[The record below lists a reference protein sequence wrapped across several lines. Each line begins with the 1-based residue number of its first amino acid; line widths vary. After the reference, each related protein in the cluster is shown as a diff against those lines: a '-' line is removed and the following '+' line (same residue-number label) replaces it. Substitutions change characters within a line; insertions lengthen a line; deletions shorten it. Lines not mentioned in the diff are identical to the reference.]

1 MVASLVAVR
10 LFDEWFSF
18 LPAGSLEP
26 LRIDLD
32 LTYEQ
37 LSVLLVLMTVGGL
50 AGGVCAVAADRVSR
64 RAQSSLGALGYAV
77 SMACWG
83 LGDRFWILA
92 AGSFLLGV
100 SSDALLSACE
110 VALVDLAG
118 DHDLVTVLAPGT
130 IAAEVGDL
138 LGPLLLALTA
148 AIGWGYRAPFL
159 VGAVVLLV
167 YAVVLA
173 LQPPAATDGDRGADD
188 GPGRRLGLPPRP
200 AGLAARADLAAL
212 RHAGRAAPRLRHRLP
227 RGRPGPAA
235 RRGRPGRRE
244 RGRGRHRRC
253 GGHGRTR
260 RRRSAASG
268 GRNARPSAGAAL
280 ALAVSVLGIM
290 VAPLIPLQVL
300 FGLTTGMAS
309 AIFWTRCR
317 PGSSDCARASP
328 ARRPRSSATWPC
340 PARLVPLV
348 AAAAADRL
356 GLGAALAVYV
366 GVAMLLTAVTAL
378 SGRSRPAPIVRDRS
392 VHLRF
397 RKSELQRHTSAE
409 RRRGTPGPDDQRP
422 PEATCSSAMPPS
434 TMR

>member
-118 DHDLVTVLAPGT
+118 DDDLVTVLAPGT

-173 LQPPAATDGDRGADD
+173 LQPLPPPTATEEPTTARADVWACLRDRQVWQLGLISLLSDTLDEPLLGFAIAYLEVDRGQPHGVAVLVGGSVVVGGIVGAAAMAARVRGGTQRPRRPQRPTVGRRRAGPRGVRPRDHGRAAHPAAGPVRADHRHGQRHLLDPVAGPHPRTPAGPARHDGR
-188 GPGRRLGLPPRP
+188 GRRLPGH
-200 AGLAARADLAAL
+200 AR
-212 RHAGRAAPRLRHRLP
+212 
-227 RGRPGPAA
+227 RPGPA
-235 RRGRPGRRE
+235 RRGR
-244 RGRGRHRRC
+244 
-253 GGHGRTR
+253 
-260 RRRSAASG
+260 G
-268 GRNARPSAGAAL
+268 GRPPRP
-280 ALAVSVLGIM
+280 
-290 VAPLIPLQVL
+290 
-300 FGLTTGMAS
+300 
-309 AIFWTRCR
+309 RCR
-317 PGSSDCARASP
+317 AR
-328 ARRPRSSATWPC
+328 
-340 PARLVPLV
+340 
-348 AAAAADRL
+348 
-356 GLGAALAVYV
+356 GL
-366 GVAMLLTAVTAL
+366 
-378 SGRSRPAPIVRDRS
+378 
-392 VHLRF
+392 
-397 RKSELQRHTSAE
+397 
-409 RRRGTPGPDDQRP
+409 RRRGHAAHRGHRAVGPFRSHRTGRRSYGT
-422 PEATCSSAMPPS
+422 EAFT
-434 TMR
+434 

>member
-118 DHDLVTVLAPGT
+118 DDDLVTVLAPGT

-173 LQPPAATDGDRGADD
+173 LQP
-188 GPGRRLGLPPRP
+188 LPPP
-200 AGLAARADLAAL
+200 TATEEPTTARADVWACL
-212 RHAGRAAPRLRHRLP
+212 RDRQVWQLGLISLLSDTLGRAAPRLRHRLP

-235 RRGRPGRRE
+235 RRRRPRRRE

-253 GGHGRTR
+253 RGHGRPR
-260 RRRSAASG
+260 PPRHAA
-268 GRNARPSAGAAL
+268 
-280 ALAVSVLGIM
+280 
-290 VAPLIPLQVL
+290 
-300 FGLTTGMAS
+300 T
-309 AIFWTRCR
+309 
-317 PGSSDCARASP
+317 
-328 ARRPRSSATWPC
+328 
-340 PARLVPLV
+340 
-348 AAAAADRL
+348 AAATPDR
-356 GLGAALAVYV
+356 
-366 GVAMLLTAVTAL
+366 
-378 SGRSRPAPIVRDRS
+378 RPAPRWPSRCPSSGSWPRRS
-392 VHLRF
+392 SRC
-397 RKSELQRHTSAE
+397 RS
-409 RRRGTPGPDDQRP
+409 
-422 PEATCSSAMPPS
+422 CSG
-434 TMR
+434 

>member
-1 MVASLVAVR
+1 MVASLIAVR

-64 RAQSSLGALGYAV
+64 RAQSMLGALGYAL

-118 DHDLVTVLAPGT
+118 DDDLVAVLAPSAV
-130 IAAEVGDL
+130 AAEVGDL
-138 LGPLLLALTA
+138 LGPLLLVLTA
-148 AIGWGYRAPFL
+148 AVGWGYRAPFL
-159 VGAVVLLV
+159 VGAVVLAV

-173 LQPPAATDGDRGADD
+173 VQP
-188 GPGRRLGLPPRP
+188 LPPPMAREEP
-200 AGLAARADLAAL
+200 TTARADVWACLRDRQVWQLGLISLLSDTLDEPLLGFAIAYLEVDRGQPHGVAVLVGGSVVLGGIIGAAAMAARVRRGSGDS
-212 RHAGRAAPRLRHRLP
+212 RHARL
-227 RGRPGPAA
+227 
-235 RRGRPGRRE
+235 
-244 RGRGRHRRC
+244 
-253 GGHGRTR
+253 
-260 RRRSAASG
+260 
-268 GRNARPSAGAAL
+268 SAGAAL
-280 ALAVSVLGIM
+280 GLAVSVLGIM
-290 VAPLIPLQVL
+290 AAPLIPLQAL

-309 AIFWTRCR
+309 AIFWTRLQARILGLR
-317 PGSSDCARASP
+317 PGQAGTTAAVVGYLAMP
-328 ARRPRSSATWPC
+328 GA
-340 PARLVPLV
+340 LVPLG
-348 AAAAADRL
+348 AAAAADHL

-366 GVAMLLTAVTAL
+366 GVAILLTAVTVVSGRSFAGLAAL
-378 SGRSRPAPIVRDRS
+378 SGGEDRRPLSAQRPA
-392 VHLRF
+392 
-397 RKSELQRHTSAE
+397 A
-409 RRRGTPGPDDQRP
+409 
-422 PEATCSSAMPPS
+422 ATCSSVIPPS
-434 TMR
+434 AMR

>member
-64 RAQSSLGALGYAV
+64 RAQSALGALGYAV

-118 DHDLVTVLAPGT
+118 DDDLVTVLAPGT

-173 LQPPAATDGDRGADD
+173 LQP
-188 GPGRRLGLPPRP
+188 LPPP
-200 AGLAARADLAAL
+200 TATEEPTTARADVWACLRDRQVWQLGLISLLSDTLDEPLLGFAIAYLEVDRGQPHGVAVLVGGSVVVGGIVGAA
-212 RHAGRAAPRLRHRLP
+212 AM
-227 RGRPGPAA
+227 AA
-235 RRGRPGRRE
+235 RV
-244 RGRGRHRRC
+244 
-253 GGHGRTR
+253 R
-260 RRRSAASG
+260 RRQQRPRPQRPTVGAVPRWPSPRRFSG
-268 GRNARPSAGAAL
+268 SWSR
-280 ALAVSVLGIM
+280 
-290 VAPLIPLQVL
+290 PLIPLQAL

-309 AIFWTRCR
+309 AIFWTRLQARILGLR
-317 PGSSDCARASP
+317 PGQPGTTAAVVGYLAMP
-328 ARRPRSSATWPC
+328 GA
-340 PARLVPLV
+340 LVPLV
-348 AAAAADRL
+348 AAAAADHL

-366 GVAMLLTAVTAL
+366 GVACCSPRSPRCRAVRSHRT
-378 SGRSRPAPIVRDRS
+378 GRRS
-392 VHLRF
+392 Y
-397 RKSELQRHTSAE
+397 
-409 RRRGTPGPDDQRP
+409 GT
-422 PEATCSSAMPPS
+422 EAFT
-434 TMR
+434 

>member
-64 RAQSSLGALGYAV
+64 RAQSALGALGYAV

-118 DHDLVTVLAPGT
+118 DDDLVTVLAPGT

-173 LQPPAATDGDRGADD
+173 LQPLPPPTATEEPTTARADVWACLRDRQVWQLGLISLLSDTLDEPLLGFAIAYLEVDRGQPHGVAVLV
-188 GPGRRLGLPPRP
+188 GGSVVVGGIVG
-200 AGLAARADLAAL
+200 AAAMAARASAA
-212 RHAGRAAPRLRHRLP
+212 
-227 RGRPGPAA
+227 
-235 RRGRPGRRE
+235 
-244 RGRGRHRRC
+244 
-253 GGHGRTR
+253 
-260 RRRSAASG
+260 AASG
-268 GRNARPSAGAAL
+268 GRAAATPDRRPAPRWPSRCPSSG
-280 ALAVSVLGIM
+280 SWPR
-290 VAPLIPLQVL
+290 PLIPLQAL

-309 AIFWTRCR
+309 AIFWTRLQARILGLR
-317 PGSSDCARASP
+317 PGQPGTTAAVVGYLAMP
-328 ARRPRSSATWPC
+328 GA
-340 PARLVPLV
+340 LVPLV
-348 AAAAADRL
+348 AAAAADHL

-366 GVAMLLTAVTAL
+366 AVALLLTAVTAL
-378 SGRSRPAPIVRDRS
+378 SGRSGRIEPGADRTGPKRSPEVPEIGAPAA
-392 VHLRF
+392 HLR
-397 RKSELQRHTSAE
+397 
-409 RRRGTPGPDDQRP
+409 
-422 PEATCSSAMPPS
+422 
-434 TMR
+434 

>member
-64 RAQSSLGALGYAV
+64 RAQAALGALGYAV

-118 DHDLVTVLAPGT
+118 DDDLVTVLAPGT

-148 AIGWGYRAPFL
+148 ALGWGYRAPFL

-173 LQPPAATDGDRGADD
+173 LQP
-188 GPGRRLGLPPRP
+188 LPPP
-200 AGLAARADLAAL
+200 MATEEPTTARADVWACLRDRQVWQLGLISLLSDTLDEPLLGFAIAYLEVDRGQPHGVAVLVGGSVVVGGIVGAA
-212 RHAGRAAPRLRHRLP
+212 AM
-227 RGRPGPAA
+227 AA
-235 RRGRPGRRE
+235 RV
-244 RGRGRHRRC
+244 RHSSSDR
-253 GGHGRTR
+253 
-260 RRRSAASG
+260 
-268 GRNARPSAGAAL
+268 GRNARPSAVAAL
-280 ALAVSVLGIM
+280 ALAASVLGIM

-309 AIFWTRCR
+309 AIFWTRLQARILGLR
-317 PGSSDCARASP
+317 PGQPGTTAAVVGYLAMP
-328 ARRPRSSATWPC
+328 GA
-340 PARLVPLV
+340 LVPLV

-366 GVAMLLTAVTAL
+366 GVAILLTAVTAL
-378 SGRSRPAPIVRDRS
+378 SGRPGRTEPDADRS
-392 VHLRF
+392 GPKRSPEVPEIGAPAAHLR
-397 RKSELQRHTSAE
+397 
-409 RRRGTPGPDDQRP
+409 
-422 PEATCSSAMPPS
+422 
-434 TMR
+434 

>member
-64 RAQSSLGALGYAV
+64 RAQSALGALGYAV

-118 DHDLVTVLAPGT
+118 DEDLVAVLAPGT
-130 IAAEVGDL
+130 VAAGVGDL

-148 AIGWGYRAPFL
+148 AVGWGYRAPFL
-159 VGAVVLLV
+159 VGAVILLA

-173 LQPPAATDGDRGADD
+173 LQP
-188 GPGRRLGLPPRP
+188 LPPP
-200 AGLAARADLAAL
+200 TATEEPTTARADVWACLRDRQVWQLGLISLLSDTLDEPLLGFAIAYLEVDRGQPHGVAVLVGGSVVVGGIVGAA
-212 RHAGRAAPRLRHRLP
+212 AM
-227 RGRPGPAA
+227 AA
-235 RRGRPGRRE
+235 RCAPVAAV
-244 RGRGRHRRC
+244 
-253 GGHGRTR
+253 GHGRH
-260 RRRSAASG
+260 
-268 GRNARPSAGAAL
+268 ARPSAGAAL
-280 ALAVSVLGIM
+280 ALAASVLGIM
-290 VAPLIPLQVL
+290 AAPLIPLQVL

-309 AIFWTRCR
+309 AIFWTRLQARILGLR
-317 PGSSDCARASP
+317 PGQPGTTAAVVGYLAMP
-328 ARRPRSSATWPC
+328 GA
-340 PARLVPLV
+340 LVPLL
-348 AAAAADRL
+348 AAAAADHL

-366 GVAMLLTAVTAL
+366 GVALLLTVVTAL
-378 SGRSRPAPIVRDRS
+378 SGRWDA
-392 VHLRF
+392 
-397 RKSELQRHTSAE
+397 TSAVSP
-409 RRRGTPGPDDQRP
+409 TAQRP
-422 PEATCSSAMPPS
+422 PEATCSSVMPPS
-434 TMR
+434 AMR

>member
-26 LRIDLD
+26 LRLDLG

-118 DHDLVTVLAPGT
+118 DDDLVTVLAPGT

-173 LQPPAATDGDRGADD
+173 LQPLPPPAATEEPTTVRGDVWACLRD
-188 GPGRRLGLPPRP
+188 RQVWQLGLISLLSDTLDEPLLGFAIAYLEVNRGQSHGV
-200 AGLAARADLAAL
+200 AVLVGGSVVVGGIVGAAAMAARV
-212 RHAGRAAPRLRHRLP
+212 
-227 RGRPGPAA
+227 
-235 RRGRPGRRE
+235 
-244 RGRGRHRRC
+244 GRG
-253 GGHGRTR
+253 GGEGG
-260 RRRSAASG
+260 G

-280 ALAVSVLGIM
+280 ALAGSVIGIM

-309 AIFWTRCR
+309 AIFWTRLQARILGLR
-317 PGSSDCARASP
+317 PGQPGTTAAVVGYLAMP
-328 ARRPRSSATWPC
+328 GA
-340 PARLVPLV
+340 LVPLV
-348 AAAAADRL
+348 AAAAADHL

-366 GVAMLLTAVTAL
+366 AVALLLAVVTAL
-378 SGRSRPAPIVRDRS
+378 SDRSGRPEPAADRTGPKHSPGVPEIGAPAP
-392 VHLRF
+392 HLR
-397 RKSELQRHTSAE
+397 
-409 RRRGTPGPDDQRP
+409 
-422 PEATCSSAMPPS
+422 
-434 TMR
+434 

>member
-32 LTYEQ
+32 LSYEQ
-37 LSVLLVLMTVGGL
+37 LSILLVLMTVGGL

-64 RAQSSLGALGYAV
+64 RAQSALGALGYAL

-118 DHDLVTVLAPGT
+118 DDDLVTVLAPGT

-173 LQPPAATDGDRGADD
+173 LQP
-188 GPGRRLGLPPRP
+188 LPPP
-200 AGLAARADLAAL
+200 TATEEPTTARADVWACLRDRQVWQLGLISLLSDTLDEPLLGFAIAYLEVDRGQPHGVAVLVGGSVVVGGIVGASAMAA
-212 RHAGRAAPRLRHRLP
+212 RV
-227 RGRPGPAA
+227 
-235 RRGRPGRRE
+235 RRGRSGSGGR
-244 RGRGRHRRC
+244 
-253 GGHGRTR
+253 
-260 RRRSAASG
+260 G
-268 GRNARPSAGAAL
+268 GRNAGPSAGAAL

-290 VAPLIPLQVL
+290 AAPLIPLQAL
-300 FGLTTGMAS
+300 FGFTTGMAS
-309 AIFWTRCR
+309 AIFWTRLQARILGLR
-317 PGSSDCARASP
+317 PGQPGTTAAVVGYLAMP
-328 ARRPRSSATWPC
+328 GA
-340 PARLVPLV
+340 LVPLV
-348 AAAAADRL
+348 AAAAADHL

-366 GVAMLLTAVTAL
+366 AVALLLTTVTAL
-378 SGRSRPAPIVRDRS
+378 SGRVEPSADRTGPNRAPEVPEIGAPAAR
-392 VHLRF
+392 LR
-397 RKSELQRHTSAE
+397 
-409 RRRGTPGPDDQRP
+409 
-422 PEATCSSAMPPS
+422 
-434 TMR
+434 

>member
-18 LPAGSLEP
+18 LPAGSLQP

-32 LTYEQ
+32 LSYEQ

-64 RAQSSLGALGYAV
+64 WAQSALGALGYAV

-92 AGSFLLGV
+92 AGSLLLGV

-173 LQPPAATDGDRGADD
+173 LQP
-188 GPGRRLGLPPRP
+188 LPPP
-200 AGLAARADLAAL
+200 TATVEPTTARADVWACLRDRQVWQLGLISLLSDTLDEPLLGFAIAYLEVDRGQPHGVAVLVGGSVVVGGIVGAA
-212 RHAGRAAPRLRHRLP
+212 AMAARV
-227 RGRPGPAA
+227 
-235 RRGRPGRRE
+235 RRGR
-244 RGRGRHRRC
+244 
-253 GGHGRTR
+253 
-260 RRRSAASG
+260 G

-290 VAPLIPLQVL
+290 AAPFIPLQAL

-309 AIFWTRCR
+309 AIFWTRLQARILGLR
-317 PGSSDCARASP
+317 PGQPGTTAAVVGYLAMP
-328 ARRPRSSATWPC
+328 GA
-340 PARLVPLV
+340 LVPLV
-348 AAAAADRL
+348 AAAAADHL
-356 GLGAALAVYV
+356 GLDAALAVYV
-366 GVAMLLTAVTAL
+366 GVAILLTAVTAL
-378 SGRSRPAPIVRDRS
+378 LGRVEPGVDRS
-392 VHLRF
+392 GPKRSPEVPEIGAPAARLR
-397 RKSELQRHTSAE
+397 
-409 RRRGTPGPDDQRP
+409 
-422 PEATCSSAMPPS
+422 
-434 TMR
+434 

>member
-18 LPAGSLEP
+18 LPAGSLEAF
-26 LRIDLD
+26 RIDLD
-32 LTYEQ
+32 LSYDQ

-83 LGDRFWILA
+83 LGDRFCILA

-118 DHDLVTVLAPGT
+118 DDDLVTVLAPGT

-173 LQPPAATDGDRGADD
+173 VQP
-188 GPGRRLGLPPRP
+188 L
-200 AGLAARADLAAL
+200 
-212 RHAGRAAPRLRHRLP
+212 
-227 RGRPGPAA
+227 PGPAA
-235 RRGRPGRRE
+235 TEEPTTARADVWACLDRQVWQLGLISLLSDTLDEPLLGFAIAYLEVDRGQPHGVAVLVGGAWSWVASSVRRPWPHGSARAAAAAATPDRRPGR
-244 RGRGRHRRC
+244 
-253 GGHGRTR
+253 
-260 RRRSAASG
+260 
-268 GRNARPSAGAAL
+268 L
-280 ALAVSVLGIM
+280 ALAVSVFGIM
-290 VAPLIPLQVL
+290 AALI
-300 FGLTTGMAS
+300 
-309 AIFWTRCR
+309 RCR
-317 PGSSDCARASP
+317 SC
-328 ARRPRSSATWPC
+328 
-340 PARLVPLV
+340 
-348 AAAAADRL
+348 
-356 GLGAALAVYV
+356 
-366 GVAMLLTAVTAL
+366 
-378 SGRSRPAPIVRDRS
+378 SG
-392 VHLRF
+392 
-397 RKSELQRHTSAE
+397 
-409 RRRGTPGPDDQRP
+409 
-422 PEATCSSAMPPS
+422 
-434 TMR
+434 

>member
-64 RAQSSLGALGYAV
+64 RAQSALGALGYAV

-118 DHDLVTVLAPGT
+118 DDDLVTVLAPGT

-173 LQPPAATDGDRGADD
+173 LQP
-188 GPGRRLGLPPRP
+188 LPPP
-200 AGLAARADLAAL
+200 TATEEPTTARADVWACLRDRQVWQLGLISLLSDTLDEPLLGFAIAYLEVDRGQPHGVAVLVGGSVVVGGIVGAA
-212 RHAGRAAPRLRHRLP
+212 AM
-227 RGRPGPAA
+227 AA
-235 RRGRPGRRE
+235 RV
-244 RGRGRHRRC
+244 
-253 GGHGRTR
+253 R
-260 RRRSAASG
+260 RRPRRPR

-290 VAPLIPLQVL
+290 AAPLHPAAGPVRADHRHGQRHLLDPVAGPDPRTPAGPARHDGRRRRL
-300 FGLTTGMAS
+300 PGHA
-309 AIFWTRCR
+309 RR
-317 PGSSDCARASP
+317 PGP
-328 ARRPRSSATWPC
+328 ARRGRGGRPPRPRC
-340 PARLVPLV
+340 RAR
-348 AAAAADRL
+348 
-356 GLGAALAVYV
+356 GL
-366 GVAMLLTAVTAL
+366 
-378 SGRSRPAPIVRDRS
+378 
-392 VHLRF
+392 
-397 RKSELQRHTSAE
+397 
-409 RRRGTPGPDDQRP
+409 RRRRSAAHRGHRAVGPFWSHRTGRRSYGT
-422 PEATCSSAMPPS
+422 EAFT
-434 TMR
+434 

>member
-37 LSVLLVLMTVGGL
+37 LSVLLVLITVGGL

-64 RAQSSLGALGYAV
+64 RAQSALGALGYAV

-118 DHDLVTVLAPGT
+118 DDDLVTVLAPGT
-130 IAAEVGDL
+130 VAAGVGDL

-159 VGAVVLLV
+159 VGAVVLLA

-173 LQPPAATDGDRGADD
+173 LQP
-188 GPGRRLGLPPRP
+188 LPRP
-200 AGLAARADLAAL
+200 TASEEPTTARADVWACLRDRQVWQLGLISLLSDTLDEPLLGFAIAYLEVDRGQPHGVAVLVGGSVVVGGIVGAAAMTA
-212 RHAGRAAPRLRHRLP
+212 RV
-227 RGRPGPAA
+227 
-235 RRGRPGRRE
+235 RRG
-244 RGRGRHRRC
+244 
-253 GGHGRTR
+253 
-260 RRRSAASG
+260 SAG
-268 GRNARPSAGAAL
+268 GRYTRPSAGAAL
-280 ALAVSVLGIM
+280 ALALSVLGIIA
-290 VAPLIPLQVL
+290 APLIPLQAL
-300 FGLTTGMAS
+300 FGLTTGMAN
-309 AIFWTRCR
+309 AVFWTRLQARILGLR
-317 PGSSDCARASP
+317 PGQPGTTAAVVGYLAMP
-328 ARRPRSSATWPC
+328 GA
-340 PARLVPLV
+340 LVPLL
-348 AAAAADRL
+348 AAMAADHL
-356 GLGAALAVYV
+356 GLSAALAVYV
-366 GVAMLLTAVTAL
+366 GVAVLLTVVTAL
-378 SGRSRPAPIVRDRS
+378 SGR
-392 VHLRF
+392 
-397 RKSELQRHTSAE
+397 
-409 RRRGTPGPDDQRP
+409 PGPQRP
-422 PEATCSSAMPPS
+422 PEATCSSVMAPSAM
-434 TMR
+434 R

>member
-32 LTYEQ
+32 LSYEQ

-64 RAQSSLGALGYAV
+64 RAQSALGALGYAL

-118 DHDLVTVLAPGT
+118 DDDLVTVLAPGT

-173 LQPPAATDGDRGADD
+173 LQP
-188 GPGRRLGLPPRP
+188 LPPP
-200 AGLAARADLAAL
+200 TATEEPTTARADVWACLRDRQVWQLGLISLLSDTLDEPLLGFAIAYLEVDRGQPHGVAVLVGGSVVVGGIVGASAMAA
-212 RHAGRAAPRLRHRLP
+212 RV
-227 RGRPGPAA
+227 
-235 RRGRPGRRE
+235 RRGRGGSG
-244 RGRGRHRRC
+244 GRG
-253 GGHGRTR
+253 GR
-260 RRRSAASG
+260 G
-268 GRNARPSAGAAL
+268 GRNAGPSAGAAL

-290 VAPLIPLQVL
+290 AAPFIPLQAL
-300 FGLTTGMAS
+300 FGFTHRHGQRHLLDPVAGPDPRTPTGPARHDGRRRRLPGH
-309 AIFWTRCR
+309 ARR
-317 PGSSDCARASP
+317 PGP
-328 ARRPRSSATWPC
+328 ARRGRGGRPPRPGCRAGGLRRRRSA
-340 PARLVPLV
+340 AHHG
-348 AAAAADRL
+348 DR
-356 GLGAALAVYV
+356 AV
-366 GVAMLLTAVTAL
+366 G
-378 SGRSRPAPIVRDRS
+378 SRR
-392 VHLRF
+392 
-397 RKSELQRHTSAE
+397 TE
-409 RRRGTPGPDDQRP
+409 RRSYGTEPC
-422 PEATCSSAMPPS
+422 T
-434 TMR
+434 